1 MQLQIVE
8 VMMKM
13 VGKLFLL
20 GNLFCLFINSASIS
34 PKNQNYYVGGTALVE
49 INLVSG
55 EEIIGFDQRLV
66 QTDKVIVNK
75 FINGQFVK
83 NYLYRFEVVLKYAGS
98 FKLEPFLIKTINGNK
113 KIEINAI
120 DVLVSPQELNT
131 VGARLTADLCQAL
144 VGQKVNLVYEIIFDH
159 DHKII
164 NYELADFA
172 KNIDILAKSENKNG
186 NKIRIEFQVVFKNHG
201 SFSIPKIVVATA
213 KNNSISQLLGFG
225 KTFVSNDLT
234 IEVLETQDIFLFIE
248 QPEEMDVK
256 INQQITESDI
266 LTLSGNNYFL
276 NWPSVKVVSGQANI
290 YNSEIKNTKDQSFC
304 KFVVQPLAN
313 GKLSLNISGKAYDK
327 LSKKYINLTYLK
339 NIEVN
344 LINQQISNSIVVSS
358 KNIEQQKINWRDIIL
373 KRINYSINW
382 YFWYLTILILSIL
395 NIYIIYG
402 KQFLSK
408 CLMKIKNLILVKY
421 YAGLL
426 ELAFKKNDL
435 MKRKILAKKLINLKI
450 CDQQFLN
457 KLRDIIY
464 NN

>member
-1 MQLQIVE
+1 
-8 VMMKM
+8 
-13 VGKLFLL
+13 
-20 GNLFCLFINSASIS
+20 
-34 PKNQNYYVGGTALVE
+34 
-49 INLVSG
+49 
-55 EEIIGFDQRLV
+55 
-66 QTDKVIVNK
+66 
-75 FINGQFVK
+75 
-83 NYLYRFEVVLKYAGS
+83 
-98 FKLEPFLIKTINGNK
+98 
-113 KIEINAI
+113 
-120 DVLVSPQELNT
+120 
-131 VGARLTADLCQAL
+131 
-144 VGQKVNLVYEIIFDH
+144 LVYEIIFDH

-186 NKIRIEFQVVFKNHG
+186 NKIRIEFQVVFKNHS

-276 NWPSVKVVSGQANI
+276 NWPSVEVVSGQANI
-290 YNSEIKNTKDQSFC
+290 YNSEIKNTRDQSFC

-450 CDQQFLN
+450 CDQHYLN